1 MLNSPFVMNRAR
13 AAAKHLLGTQEVS
26 QEERL
31 RHVDLSALGRLPYAT
46 EWEHLQQVTSKV
58 SAVDTSQIEI
68 WSQIYQA
75 LFASIDFRYV
85 E

>member
-1 MLNSPFVMNRAR
+1 
-13 AAAKHLLGTQEVS
+13 
-26 QEERL
+26 
-31 RHVDLSALGRLPYAT
+31 LPYAT
-46 EWEHLQQVTSKV
+46 EWEHLQQVTAKV